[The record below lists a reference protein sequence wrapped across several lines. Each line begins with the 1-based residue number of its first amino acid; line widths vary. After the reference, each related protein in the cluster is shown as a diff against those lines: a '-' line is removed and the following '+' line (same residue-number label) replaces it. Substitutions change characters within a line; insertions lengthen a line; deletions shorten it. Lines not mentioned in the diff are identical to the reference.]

1 MDQTEMEVIQE
12 RINEL
17 IQQRKWKSLREVVAD
32 IPAPDLADLLVQ
44 VKEPDKV
51 LLFTSLPRDLASDV
65 FSYLETSE
73 KDEMLTELTDEE
85 TRRLLADLP
94 PDERTS
100 LLENLPGVATQR
112 VLNLLSPKDLEQT
125 RVLLGYPE
133 ESVGRLM
140 RPDYVAV
147 RPDWTIARALE
158 HIRARGKDI
167 ETISIIYVA
176 DASWHL
182 LDALELQRFILA
194 DPNDTVESI
203 MDRNYIGLN
212 ALDDQEE
219 AVRTMDRYDLYALP
233 VMDDENVLLGIVTVD
248 DILDIARE
256 EATEDFHKFAAVAPL
271 KESYRETGRLRLYRK
286 RIGWLIILVGVNL
299 ISSGIIHFYEETLQA
314 LFTLAFFIPLLIGTG
329 GNTGAQSATLMVRA
343 LATDD
348 LTISDWFQTL
358 IKEVGV
364 GGLLGFTMAAATFPL
379 GFWRG
384 DLPVAIIV
392 SATMASIVIIANLVG
407 MLLPFLM
414 TRFRLDP
421 AVASSPLI
429 TTVMDALG
437 LLIYFSIATYVLVT
451 LF

>member
-414 TRFRLDP
+414 TRFGLDP

>member
-1 MDQTEMEVIQE
+1 MDQVELELIQE
-12 RINEL
+12 RINDL
-17 IQQRKWKSLREVVAD
+17 IQQRKWKSLREVVVD

-44 VKEPDKV
+44 VKEPDRV

-73 KDEMLTELTDEE
+73 KDDMLTELTDEE

-194 DPNDTVESI
+194 DPNDKVESI
-203 MDRNYIGLN
+203 MDQSYIGLN
-212 ALDDQEE
+212 ALEDQEE
-219 AVRTMDRYDLYALP
+219 AVRTMDRYDLYAAP
-233 VMDDENVLLGIVTVD
+233 VMDDDNILLGIVTVD
-248 DILDIARE
+248 DILDVARE

-271 KESYRETGRLRLYRK
+271 KESYRETGQLNLYSK
-286 RIGWLIILVGVNL
+286 RIGWLIVLVGVNL
-299 ISSGIIHFYEETLQA
+299 ISSSIIHYYEDTLQS

-348 LTISDWFQTL
+348 LTISDWFRTL
-358 IKEVGV
+358 LKEIGV
-364 GGLLGFTMAAATFPL
+364 GGLLGFTMAAATFPV
-379 GFWRG
+379 GYWRG
-384 DLPVAIIV
+384 ELPVAIIV
-392 SATMASIVIIANLVG
+392 SATMAAIVVIANLVG
-407 MLLPFLM
+407 MVLPFLM
-414 TRFRLDP
+414 TRLGLDP

-429 TTVMDALG
+429 TTVMDAVG
-437 LLIYFSIATYVLVT
+437 LLIYFSIATYVLIT
-451 LF
+451 FF